1 MVTAVSYHTC
11 SPSPP
16 PPCSIRPLALS
27 TAPCTSMKLD
37 DSHLTLTVT
46 TAPPQHLDATSM
58 SALTAKLQ
66 ELPVQVALL
75 QRLASQQRSAPT
87 PGFICGV
94 AALAA
99 WAVLPAAEPAKAQ
112 MRASGFSARTAQA
125 LLSKGC
131 TGLLQHLQVCRG
143 GGNLYMCVYEGMY
156 AAGRRGSTGVLC
168 TGYYACDTSSVMI
181 HRTDLYSN

>member
-1 MVTAVSYHTC
+1 
-11 SPSPP
+11 
-16 PPCSIRPLALS
+16 
-27 TAPCTSMKLD
+27 
-37 DSHLTLTVT
+37 
-46 TAPPQHLDATSM
+46 M

-75 QRLASQQRSAPT
+75 QRLASQQRAAPT

-112 MRASGFSARTAQA
+112 MRAAGFSARTAQA

-143 GGNLYMCVYEGMY
+143 RGQGGASACACLFTYEGMY
-156 AAGRRGSTGVLC
+156 AAGRGDRG
-168 TGYYACDTSSVMI
+168 YWDSSVMN
-181 HRTDLYSN
+181 HHTNPYSS

>member
-1 MVTAVSYHTC
+1 
-11 SPSPP
+11 
-16 PPCSIRPLALS
+16 
-27 TAPCTSMKLD
+27 MKLD

-112 MRASGFSARTAQA
+112 MRASGFSVHAAQA
-125 LLSKGC
+125 LLSKCC

-143 GGNLYMCVYEGMY
+143 EGISTCVFMRGCTQQGGG
-156 AAGRRGSTGVLC
+156 GVL
-168 TGYYACDTSSVMI
+168 GYYARGTMHVTL
-181 HRTDLYSN
+181 HQ